1 MVKRRY
7 FEMISRCLYLGIL
20 ALLVTSTGLLAAEVE
35 VDAQLD
41 REAVAAGEGAN
52 MTLRISGARGGQPE
66 IPQVENLI
74 IQPRGQSQQI
84 QMVNGRTSV
93 SVNYQY
99 AVGSNVPGDY
109 QIPSIAVVLD
119 GKRYATQPLK
129 LKVLGS
135 GAAAAGSGNKSGESG
150 DDGKNRF
157 GFLTVELA
165 SNERNHVY
173 VGEIAPVRIRA
184 WIPEAARAQLR
195 SGIQPEGVAF
205 TLHNVSNEAQQTR
218 EIRDGKQYL
227 VVTWFGGI
235 SATKAG
241 KYPASLSLNATVA
254 VRDNTALKT
263 GRPRGGRFG
272 DPLLNRLLD
281 DDVSAPMI
289 QKDVTLKS
297 DDQEIEVRA
306 LPTEG
311 RPNGFTGAVGEFR
324 FDGVEIPNEW
334 KTGEPQ
340 QIRARISGTGNFALM
355 NAPKVSPA
363 DDWKTYP
370 GKDEFTAGDQASF
383 SGSKVFQFSAV
394 PRRGGDQELALEFS
408 FFDPKAVAYKTI
420 KSPVRKIRVTG
431 EDMVDDKPA
440 VNEAGPEPAKKEQE
454 LIGQHWVMSAPG
466 ELTPLVFRPVFLQLL
481 GVGGGLCVVGGVMA
495 WLRRRMGDPQRLAQA
510 AMEKTVSD
518 SLAAAGR
525 CAAEKDV
532 PGFFAAGRLA
542 IQARLGARWNQ
553 PAQAITLAEITA
565 RISADSPIAR
575 FFCEADLHA
584 YGRQAGAGILPEWQ
598 VLLDEAMASLNP
610 SAR

>member
-1 MVKRRY
+1 MVMCRY
-7 FEMISRCLYLGIL
+7 LEMISRYLHLGVLAVVLMSTCLE
-20 ALLVTSTGLLAAEVE
+20 AAAVE
-35 VDAQLD
+35 VDARLD
-41 REAVAAGEGAN
+41 LESVEVGNGAI
-52 MTLRISGARGGQPE
+52 MTLRISGARSGKPE
-66 IPQVENLI
+66 IPEVENLI
-74 IQPRGQSQQI
+74 IQSRGQSQQV
-84 QMVNGRTSV
+84 QMVNGITSV
-93 SVNYQY
+93 SVIYQY

-109 QIPSIAVVLD
+109 QIPSIAIVLD
-119 GKRYATQPLK
+119 GKRYATQPLM

-135 GAAAAGSGNKSGESG
+135 AVASAVSGNEPSETG

-165 SNERNHVY
+165 SNERRHVY

-205 TLHNVSNEAQQTR
+205 TLHNVSDEAQQTR
-218 EIRDGKQYL
+218 EIKDGKRYL

-254 VRDNTALKT
+254 VRDTAALKT
-263 GRPRGGRFG
+263 GRPKGRAFG
-272 DPLLNRLLD
+272 DPLLNRIF
-281 DDVSAPMI
+281 DDVNEPMI
-289 QKDVTLKS
+289 QKDITLKS

-306 LPTEG
+306 LPSEG
-311 RPNGFTGAVGEFR
+311 RPDGFSGAVGEFK
-324 FDGVEIPNEW
+324 FDGGEIPADW

-363 DDWKTYP
+363 NDWKIYP

-394 PRRGGDQELALEFS
+394 PRRGGEQNMALEFS
-408 FFDPKAVAYKTI
+408 FFDPKAVAYQTI
-420 KSPVRKIRVTG
+420 TSPVREIRVSG

-440 VNEAGPEPAKKEQE
+440 VVEAGPEPAKKERE
-454 LIGQHWVMSAPG
+454 LVGQRSVMSASRD
-466 ELTPLVFRPVFLQLL
+466 LMPLVFRPAFVPLL
-481 GVGGGLCVVGGVMA
+481 GVGGGLCIVGGLFAVI
-495 WLRRRMGDPQRLAQA
+495 RRRLSDPRRLTQA
-510 AMEKTVSD
+510 AMEKTVKD
-518 SLAAAGR
+518 ALV
-525 CAAEKDV
+525 AAEHCSATKDV
-532 PGFFAAGRLA
+532 SGFFAAGRLA

-565 RISADSPIAR
+565 RIADDSPIAR
-575 FFCEADLHA
+575 FFHEADLHA
-584 YGRQAGAGILPEWQ
+584 YGRQVGAGILPEWQ

-610 SAR
+610 STH